1 MRFVLSAAPVLA
13 AAMWIFPAS
22 AGGPPAGDLGKLTY
36 SIEWRLIHAG
46 AAVLDVHDSEGRLKL
61 DSAGLVSALFAAS
74 LLLGF
79 AVLVAPAA
87 DAPSP
92 LEARAEA
99 AYQKIE
105 ARMKG
110 SSLDAPKLRRDLLL
124 LRIGYPGT
132 KACVKAA
139 AALGKLASAL
149 DRMDAKTIADLEKF
163 DWQPKELVGILGE
176 HRGRHAGA
184 ITSIVFSSDNKYI
197 VSGGGNYVRI
207 WDAATMRLIDL
218 GGLHHISSVAMT
230 KDRKFVVASSY
241 YGSIGVWEFVGG
253 KKLTYKFGIAA
264 ATSAVYQVACHPDSK
279 RMAAACFDNVV
290 RVYDITGAASK
301 DLGLVSGHD
310 KPVQTVAF
318 SADGKTLATGSDDLT
333 ARLWDVTTMD
343 YKEKSRLENHTAGVG
358 SLAFSPSGQTLA
370 TGCGDGTIR
379 FWGVPAGAH
388 VKGPKIPFQGPKGAV
403 TSLSYSSTGKT
414 LAATCADSSVRLYG
428 LGAGKPIEKPKL
440 VGHADPVY
448 SVAFSPDG
456 KLLASG
462 GTDQV
467 VRTWDMTKAKPIER
481 NIPWSHLSHIYSVA
495 FAPDD
500 QTLASGS
507 LDRVV
512 RFWDLDKAAPKTR
525 NYLKGDNIAVYA
537 VAYSPDGKLVAAA
550 GNSAKIR
557 QWDANGGKT
566 RAACAGHPGAVS
578 TMMYSPDGRYLLS
591 SSGKEALVF
600 DAPRGSE
607 VQRFLKHQT
616 HIHCIAF
623 SPDGRKALSGSG
635 THLYDKDGKIVIRDG
650 VYVYTDCF
658 LYLWDTEKGDG
669 LATIK
674 DAKMMPFYTTAFAAD
689 GGTVWAGVAQLPE
702 LRQFGLKDNTFAE
715 QPPLKGTNGYYYL
728 CVPTADGTRLL
739 TRGADGK
746 LVIVDL
752 ATGKRLYEW
761 TFNEL
766 VGGVAITTDGR
777 HLAVGLATGVIYV
790 LRIDPAKKPG

>member
-1 MRFVLSAAPVLA
+1 MGHFFRTLA
-13 AAMWIFPAS
+13 
-22 AGGPPAGDLGKLTY
+22 
-36 SIEWRLIHAG
+36 R
-46 AAVLDVHDSEGRLKL
+46 R
-61 DSAGLVSALFAAS
+61 GLVSALFAAS

-87 DAPSP
+87 DTPSP

-124 LRIGYPGT
+124 LRVGYPGT
-132 KACVKAA
+132 KASVKAA

-184 ITSIVFSSDNKYI
+184 ITSIVYSSDGKY
-197 VSGGGNYVRI
+197 VLSGGGSYVRV
-207 WDAATMRLIDL
+207 WDAATMRLIDT
-218 GGLHHISSVAMT
+218 GGLSHVSSVAMT

-253 KKLTYKFGIAA
+253 KKLTYKFGIGA

-290 RVYDITGAASK
+290 RVYDITGAAGK
-301 DLGLVSGHD
+301 DLGLVSGHE
-310 KPVQTVAF
+310 KPVQSVAF

-333 ARLWDVTTMD
+333 ARLWDVTTTD
-343 YKEKSRLENHTAGVG
+343 YKERSRLENHTAAVG
-358 SLAFSPSGQTLA
+358 ALAFSPSGQTLT
-370 TGCGDGTIR
+370 TGCTDGTIY
-379 FWGVPAGAH
+379 FWGLPAGAR
-388 VKGPKIPFQGPKGAV
+388 VRAPKLAYQGPKGAV
-403 TSLSYSSTGKT
+403 TSLSYSASGKT

-428 LGAGKPIEKPKL
+428 LGAGKPVEKPKL
-440 VGHADPVY
+440 VGHADPVG

-462 GTDQV
+462 GADQV
-467 VRTWDMTKAKPIER
+467 VRTWDMTKAKPVER
-481 NIPWSHLSHIYSVA
+481 NVPWSHLSHVYSVA

-525 NYLKGDNIAVYA
+525 NYLKGDSIAVYA

-557 QWDANGGKT
+557 QWDAKGGTT

-578 TMMYSPDGRYLLS
+578 TMTYSPDGRYLLS

-600 DAPRGSE
+600 DALRGSE
-607 VQRFLKHQT
+607 VQRFLDHKT
-616 HIHCIAF
+616 HVHCIGF

-635 THLYDKDGKIVIRDG
+635 AILYDKDGKVVLKDG
-650 VYVYTDCF
+650 AYVYTDCA
-658 LYLWDTEKGDG
+658 LHLWDTDKGET
-669 LATIK
+669 LASVK
-674 DAKMMPFYTTAFAAD
+674 DAKKPFYTTAFSAD
-689 GGTVWAGVAQLPE
+689 GGQVWAGVAE
-702 LRQFGLKDNTFAE
+702 ADHLRHFGLKGNMLTEEA
-715 QPPLKGTNGYYYL
+715 PVKGTNLYNYL
-728 CVPTADGTRLL
+728 VVPTADGTRLM
-739 TRGADGK
+739 TRGSDGK
-746 LVIVDL
+746 LVILDI

-761 TFNEL
+761 TFNEQL
-766 VGGVAITTDGR
+766 GGVAITTDGR
-777 HLAVGLATGVIYV
+777 HVAVGLATGVIYV
-790 LRIDPAKKPG
+790 LRIDPAKKPA

>member
-1 MRFVLSAAPVLA
+1 MGHFPPTLA
-13 AAMWIFPAS
+13 RRGLFS
-22 AGGPPAGDLGKLTY
+22 T
-36 SIEWRLIHAG
+36 SC
-46 AAVLDVHDSEGRLKL
+46 AV
-61 DSAGLVSALFAAS
+61 S
-74 LLLGF
+74 LLLGC
-79 AVLVAPAA
+79 AALVAPAA
-87 DAPSP
+87 DTPSP
-92 LEARAEA
+92 LEKQAEA
-99 AYQKIE
+99 AFQKIE

-124 LRIGYPGT
+124 LRVGYPGT
-132 KACVKAA
+132 KASIKAA
-139 AALGKLASAL
+139 ASLGKLGSAL
-149 DRMDAKTIADLEKF
+149 DRMDAKTIAELERF
-163 DWQPKELVGILGE
+163 DWQPKELVGVLGE

-184 ITSIVFSSDNKYI
+184 ITSVVYSSDNKYV
-197 VSGGGNYVRI
+197 VSGGGSYVRV

-218 GGLHHISSVAMT
+218 GALSHISSVAIT

-290 RVYDITGAASK
+290 RVYDITGPASK
-301 DLGLVSGHD
+301 DLGLVSGHE
-310 KPVQTVAF
+310 KSVQAVAF

-343 YKEKSRLENHTAGVG
+343 YKEKSRLENHTAAVG
-358 SLAFSPSGQTLA
+358 AIAFSPTGATLA
-370 TGCGDGTIR
+370 TGCTDGTIR
-379 FWGVPAGAH
+379 FWGVSAGAR
-388 VKGPKIPFQGPKGAV
+388 VRAPKLTYQGPKGAV
-403 TSLSYSSTGKT
+403 TSLSYSTTGKT
-414 LAATCADSSVRLYG
+414 LAATCADTSVRLYG
-428 LGAGKPIEKPKL
+428 LGAGKPIERPKL
-440 VGHADPVY
+440 VGHADPVA

-462 GTDQV
+462 GADQV
-467 VRTWDMTKAKPIER
+467 VRTWDMTKAKPTER

-557 QWDANGGKT
+557 QWDAKGGTT
-566 RAACAGHPGAVS
+566 RSACAGHPGAVT

-600 DAPRGSE
+600 DAPRGTE
-607 VQRFLKHQT
+607 VQRFLGHKT
-616 HIHCIAF
+616 HIHCLAF

-635 THLYDKDGKIVIRDG
+635 AILYDKDGKVVLKDG
-650 VYVYTDCF
+650 AYVYTDCA
-658 LYLWDTEKGDG
+658 LHLWDTDKGET
-669 LATIK
+669 LASIK
-674 DAKMMPFYTTAFAAD
+674 DAKKPFYTTAFSAHGD
-689 GGTVWAGVAQLPE
+689 QVWAGVAESAQ
-702 LRQFGLKDNTFAE
+702 LRQLGLKGNTLTE
-715 QPPLKGTNGYYYL
+715 ESPIKGTNLYNYL
-728 CVPTADGTRLL
+728 VVPTADGTRLM
-739 TRGADGK
+739 TRGSDGK
-746 LVIVDL
+746 LVILDI

-761 TFNEL
+761 TFNEPL
-766 VGGVAITTDGR
+766 GGVAITTDGR
-777 HLAVGLATGVIYV
+777 HVAVGLATGVIYV